1 MNIQADIK
9 MCMYQYKIT
18 QQLLE
23 LTEDILVNWKIN
35 PEAYAANKE
44 EYIKVAFD
52 EAQMAMDDGC
62 CYNDDPYGNLDTPPE
77 VEAGWVMQDQID
89 RFRAEY

>member
-9 MCMYQYKIT
+9 KYMCQYNIT

-35 PEAYAANKE
+35 PEAYAADPE
-44 EYIKVAFD
+44 EYIAVAFD

-62 CYNDDPYGNLDTPPE
+62 CYNEEHYVIE
-77 VEAGWVMQDQID
+77 AMVEAQID